1 MISGEQKWNLNKEYL
16 VGLSYLRMV
25 YIQARIA
32 NDLQTMFDTLEQIE
46 IEISAECKEDQLKLL
61 ETIRTNDF
69 SWLNENKDKWCTRDS
84 SGHVT
89 HYHPKNKRNIL
100 MKFNETYRKILRIAK
115 DAGILTYEQH
125 NPSDA
130 IKNMRSS

>member
-1 MISGEQKWNLNKEYL
+1 MQSGDQKWNLNREYL

-46 IEISAECKEDQLKLL
+46 IEISAECQKDQLDEL
-61 ETIRTNDF
+61 ETIRKTDF

-84 SGHVT
+84 SGHITFV
-89 HYHPKNKRNIL
+89 HPRNKRNIL
-100 MKFNETYRKILRIAK
+100 MRFNETYRKILRLAK
-115 DAGILTYEQH
+115 DAGILTYEQRD
-125 NPSDA
+125 PSDA